1 MNRAILSQRISSIL
15 DDIQRLNSAL
25 FAMNTTDIQ
34 RYPDNYETLSTDA
47 ALRAEQIACRLRHLI
62 YATTRTRKDEY
73 LPSAAAMMGILIE
86 QNGDVMEITLPGLL
100 PKRKRRPSTEFLLDP
115 FNAALSQY
123 AKEHTM
129 PRYEHCVVC
138 FSSIYSHKAPE
149 RRVRDYDNLEMK
161 QLLDVAAAYL
171 LVDDS
176 GLLCDAYITT
186 ELGEADCTRIFI
198 MDSNRFPS
206 WIKEREKVLDSI
218 TDLST

>member
-34 RYPDNYETLSTDA
+34 RYPDNYETLSIDA

-62 YATTRTRKDEY
+62 FAVSRTRKEDY
-73 LPSAAAMMGILIE
+73 LPSAASMMGISVE
-86 QNGDVMEITLPGLL
+86 RNGDVMEITLPALL
-100 PKRKRRPSTEFLLDP
+100 SKRKRRPSPEYLLDP

-123 AKEHTM
+123 AKEHPM

-138 FSSIYSHKAPE
+138 FSSIYSQEVPE
-149 RRVRDYDNLEMK
+149 RRVRDIDNLELK
-161 QLLDVAAAYL
+161 QLLDVAASYL

-186 ELGEADCTRIFI
+186 ELGETDCTRIFI
-198 MDSNRFPS
+198 MDSGHFS
-206 WIKEREKVLDSI
+206 TWLKEREKVLDSI
-218 TDLST
+218 TDL